1 MFHVDNPTG
10 VPVMP
15 PVAAELSKTTLYF
28 TEGGNGIPP
37 TYPGPDWF
45 NIIQSELLEIL
56 KQAKIKPDKNT
67 TNQIM
72 TALKKLFIT
81 NSGSA
86 GAIAGLTGQNNTFPY
101 FTGEDTMALTP
112 LSAFVRGILGKNKAN
127 EIIDALLLR
136 DTVNKANS
144 AVPNTRKVNG
154 MALSSDITI
163 SNISGNAGTATRLQT
178 ARRINNVPF
187 DGTSD
192 ITITATGVQDIRLGS
207 AIGIG
212 RGGDAPSGHL
222 LSGVDGGESVDWAN
236 ARPVQVLINGVWR
249 NVASL

>member
-56 KQAKIKPDKNT
+56 RQANIKPDKNT
-67 TNQIM
+67 TDQIM

-86 GAIAGLTGQNNTFPY
+86 GAIAGLTGENNTFPY